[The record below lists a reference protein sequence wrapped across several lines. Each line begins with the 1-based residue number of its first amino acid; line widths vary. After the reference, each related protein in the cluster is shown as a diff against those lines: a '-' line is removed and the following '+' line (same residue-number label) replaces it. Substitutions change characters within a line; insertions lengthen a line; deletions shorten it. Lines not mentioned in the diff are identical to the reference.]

1 MNKKGLTVVELLVT
15 VALFAFLIVAV
26 VPSLQSF
33 FIRLEISS
41 GLRSVTAALS
51 TARYQA
57 IQENQPVRVEIV
69 PGCLRLS
76 VDSGQGWQ
84 VTRSFALSEKLSIRA
99 NSRPVFSPLGNVSP
113 LCTITVEKLNKV
125 YRIVLSMY
133 GRINVYGNDG

>member
-15 VALFAFLIVAV
+15 VGLFAFLIVTV
-26 VPSLQSF
+26 VPGMRAF
-33 FIRLEISS
+33 FTRLEINS
-41 GLRSVTAALS
+41 GLRTVTAALS

-57 IQENQPVRVEIV
+57 IQENRPVRAEVV

-76 VDSGQGWQ
+76 VDNGQGWE
-84 VTRSFALSEKLSIRA
+84 VVRSFALSDKLSIRA

-113 LCTITVEKLNKV
+113 LCTITLGKEARI

-133 GRINVYGNDG
+133 GKISVHSGA